1 MITSIKAIIHI
12 NKLKNKH
19 MNHKNNISYLNLN
32 IISKKNK
39 LMNNIHIN
47 KIMTNNIKIWIKVM
61 NNNNLRKE
69 NKLMKVKH

>member
-1 MITSIKAIIHI
+1 
-12 NKLKNKH
+12 

-69 NKLMKVKH
+69 NKLMKVKR

>member
-1 MITSIKAIIHI
+1 
-12 NKLKNKH
+12 
-19 MNHKNNISYLNLN
+19 MNHKNIINYLNLN

-61 NNNNLRKE
+61 INNNLRKE